1 MKDIHIGSGLL
12 KNCGDIIGAAHKP
25 CRAAIVTDYTVGA
38 IYVTTVADSLKAA
51 GFEPLIFAFEAGEQS
66 KNFETYEKIVNFLA
80 DSEITRSDIAV
91 ASGGGVVGDLT
102 GFAAATYMRGID
114 YVQLP
119 TTLLSMVDS
128 SVGGKTGID
137 LEAGKNLCG
146 AFKKP
151 LCVISDTDTLGTL
164 EDKYFGDGLAEIIKY
179 AMLGNE
185 KIMELLSERIASENM
200 RDALKPVMN
209 DLVAESVK
217 TKLSFVEEDFLDNGR
232 RKYLNFGHTIGHA
245 VEHASR
251 YAVHHGAA
259 VAIGMCAMARAGE
272 KLGYTEAGTAA
283 ALEELVR
290 ACALPTD
297 TIISPDDLENSALS
311 DKKRRGSEID
321 LIFPTKPGHCE
332 LVTLPVSDLHNI
344 LCLGVK

>member
-12 KNCGDIIGAAHKP
+12 KNCGDVILAAHKP
-25 CRAAIVTDYTVGA
+25 CRAALVTDYTVGA
-38 IYVTTVADSLKAA
+38 LYVTTVADSLKAA

-80 DSEITRSDIAV
+80 DGEITRSDIAV
-91 ASGGGVVGDLT
+91 ALGGGVVGDLT

-137 LEAGKNLCG
+137 LDAGKNLCG
-146 AFKKP
+146 AFRKP
-151 LCVISDTDTLGTL
+151 LCVIADTDTLDTL
-164 EDKYFGDGLAEIIKY
+164 EDKYFGDGLAEVIKY

-185 KIMELLSERIASENM
+185 KIMKLLTERIASENM
-200 RDALKPVMN
+200 RDSLKPVMD
-209 DLVAESVK
+209 DLVTESVR
-217 TKLSFVEEDFLDNGR
+217 TKLSFVEEDFFDNGR

-245 VEHASR
+245 IEHASR
-251 YAVHHGAA
+251 YAVRHGAA
-259 VAIGMCAMARAGE
+259 VATGMCAMARAGE

-321 LIFPTKPGHCE
+321 LIFPEKPGQCR
-332 LVTLPVSDLHNI
+332 LITLPVSDLHNI

>member
-1 MKDIHIGSGLL
+1 MKDIHLGSGLL

-114 YVQLP
+114 
-119 TTLLSMVDS
+119 S

-146 AFKKP
+146 AFRKP
-151 LCVISDTDTLGTL
+151 LCVISDTDTLDTL

-185 KIMELLSERIASENM
+185 KIMELLSERIASDNM
-200 RDALKPVMN
+200 RDALKPVM
-209 DLVAESVK
+209 DELVAESVK